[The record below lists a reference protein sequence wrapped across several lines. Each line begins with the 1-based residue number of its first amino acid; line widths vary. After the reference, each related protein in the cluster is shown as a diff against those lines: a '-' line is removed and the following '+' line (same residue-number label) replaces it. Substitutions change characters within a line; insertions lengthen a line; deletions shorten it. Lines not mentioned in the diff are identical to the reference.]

1 MLQMDQHKQSHSMTP
16 DYKKIYLDLV
26 DLKYPEKK
34 DECAKILSKKNLS
47 AFDVIEIN
55 RIIFN
60 YNQDIKANQSHRSYN
75 EETIHKILEYQ
86 KKNYLNNT
94 QLALHFKLSRNT
106 VAKWK
111 NLFNI

>member
-1 MLQMDQHKQSHSMTP
+1 MNHHEPSHSTTP
-16 DYKKIYLDLV
+16 DYKKIYSDLV

-34 DECAKILSKKNLS
+34 HECAKILSKKNLS

-55 RIIFN
+55 RIIFSYDQN
-60 YNQDIKANQSHRSYN
+60 IKANQSHRSYN
-75 EETIHKILEYQ
+75 KETIYKILEYQ

-111 NLFNI
+111 TLFSI

>member
-1 MLQMDQHKQSHSMTP
+1 MDNPRQPHSNTP
-16 DYKKIYLDLV
+16 DYKKIYSDLV

-34 DECAKILSKKNLS
+34 HECAKILSKKNLS

-55 RIIFN
+55 RIIFS
-60 YNQDIKANQSHRSYN
+60 YNQNIKSNQSHRSYN
-75 EETIHKILEYQ
+75 KETIFKILEYQ

-111 NLFNI
+111 TLFSI